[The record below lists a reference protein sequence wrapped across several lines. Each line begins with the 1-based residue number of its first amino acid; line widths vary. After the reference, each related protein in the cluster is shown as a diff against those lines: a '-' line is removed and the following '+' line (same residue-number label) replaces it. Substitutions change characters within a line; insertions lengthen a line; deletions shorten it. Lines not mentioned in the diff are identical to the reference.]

1 VEEQTNILSAPAQ
14 PNSVNRKLKLGIYR
28 HYKGNMYHVHGVST
42 HSESLEKLVVYRCLY
57 GERGLWVRPLDMFL
71 ETVEIDG
78 VDIPRFEWQ
87 REATEQ
93 EIAEAIS
100 PLNETGLS

>member
-1 VEEQTNILSAPAQ
+1 
-14 PNSVNRKLKLGIYR
+14 
-28 HYKGNMYHVHGVST
+28 MYHVHGVST